1 MAPVNGRWSAAR
13 ARQRCE
19 PLRGFTWLAMPFGLA
34 VFAVVNAVQLAWGW
48 PDYRHP
54 WVAVGLLLWLL
65 ATFMV
70 VWYRSPSGVGPVL
83 SGVALLTGPAACLV
97 MGAQL
102 SQAALTGPANW
113 VSGFSVVP
121 IVLLPFSRPVEEMLL
136 GVAGLAAAQAYV
148 MADAGRTLRDLHT
161 IVMSGGAG
169 AVIGVGII
177 FGVAVIRQMDAIRRE
192 QAQRA
197 LQAVWSR
204 IYYADTVVSLQ
215 GKVTQTQAAAAR
227 VLDAVAAGIADV
239 SDPALQHACATLTA
253 DLRRE
258 LRDLEQPSLLL
269 AEILPH
275 DGDLRWNVT
284 DEYNVSQH
292 FAYADRVLLVKALR
306 SILPLAPEGVSVS
319 VLPLPENRLAKV
331 VVVSSL
337 CPLPPTAQWQV
348 ACSRFTVRLP
358 APSRADR
365 WIYSWNMTVTPLF
378 WEAR

>member
-1 MAPVNGRWSAAR
+1 MSNRWSAAR
-13 ARQRCE
+13 ASQRCE
-19 PLRGFTWLAMPFGLA
+19 PLRGFIWLGMPFGLA

-54 WVAVGLLLWLL
+54 WIAVGLLLWLI
-65 ATFMV
+65 AAFAA
-70 VWYRSPSGVGPVL
+70 VWYRSPSGVGPAL
-83 SGVALLTGPAACLV
+83 SGVALFTGPAACLI
-97 MGAQL
+97 MGTQL

-113 VSGFSVVP
+113 VSGFSVAP

-161 IVMSGGAG
+161 IVMSGGAA
-169 AVIGVGII
+169 AVIGVGIMVV
-177 FGVAVIRQMDAIRRE
+177 VAVIRKMDAIRRE

-197 LQAVWSR
+197 LQAIWSR

-215 GKVTQTQAAAAR
+215 DKVTETQAAAAR
-227 VLDAVAAGIADV
+227 VLDAVAAGTADV
-239 SDPALQHACATLTA
+239 SDPVLQRTCATLTA

-258 LRDLEQPSLLL
+258 LRDLGQPSLLL
-269 AEILPH
+269 AEIMPH
-275 DGDLRWNVT
+275 DGGLRWNVT

-292 FAYADRVLLVKALR
+292 FAYADRVQLVKGLR
-306 SILPLAPEGVSVS
+306 SIMPLVPEGVSVS

-331 VVVSSL
+331 VVVSS
-337 CPLPPTAQWQV
+337 PLPLPHTAQWQS
-348 ACSRFTVRLP
+348 ACGRFDVRPP
-358 APSRADR
+358 APPRGDR

-378 WEAR
+378 WRLEAR

>member
-1 MAPVNGRWSAAR
+1 MWAGI
-13 ARQRCE
+13 
-19 PLRGFTWLAMPFGLA
+19 PLGLA
-34 VFAVVNAVQLAWGW
+34 VFAVVNAVQLGLGW

-54 WVAVGLLLWLL
+54 WIAVALLLWLI

-70 VWYRSPSGVGPVL
+70 VWYRSPAGLGPVL

-97 MGAQL
+97 MGTQL

-113 VSGFSVVP
+113 VSGFSVAP
-121 IVLLPFSRPVEEMLL
+121 IIVLPFSRPVEEMLL

-161 IVMSGGAG
+161 IVMSGGAA
-169 AVIGVGII
+169 AVIGVGIMVV
-177 FGVAVIRQMDAIRRE
+177 VAVIRQMDAIRRE

-215 GKVTQTQAAAAR
+215 DKVTETQAAAAR
-227 VLDAVAAGIADV
+227 VLDAVAAGTADV
-239 SDPALQHACATLTA
+239 TDPALQRACATLTA

-258 LRDLEQPSLLL
+258 LRDLGQPSLLL
-269 AEILPH
+269 AEVMPH
-275 DGDLRWNVT
+275 DGALRWDIT

-292 FAYADRVLLVKALR
+292 FAYADRVLLVRGLR
-306 SILPLAPEGVSVS
+306 SILPLVPDGLSVS

-331 VVVSSL
+331 VVVSSPG
-337 CPLPPTAQWQV
+337 PLPPTPQWQL
-348 ACSRFTVRLP
+348 ACGRLGVP
-358 APSRADR
+358 APVPPPPGGR

-378 WEAR
+378 WRRDDHGGYRR

>member
-1 MAPVNGRWSAAR
+1 M
-13 ARQRCE
+13 
-19 PLRGFTWLAMPFGLA
+19 RGFTWLAMPFGLA

-54 WVAVGLLLWLL
+54 WVAVGLLLWLIAMFL
-65 ATFMV
+65 V
-70 VWYRSPSGVGPVL
+70 VWYRSPSGLGPVL
-83 SGVALLTGPAACLV
+83 SAVALLTGPAACLV

-161 IVMSGGAG
+161 IVMSGGAP
-169 AVIGVGII
+169 AVIGVGTV
-177 FGVAVIRQMDAIRRE
+177 FVVAVIRQMDAIRRE

-197 LQAVWSR
+197 LQAIWSR

-215 GKVTQTQAAAAR
+215 DKVTETQAAAAR
-227 VLDAVAAGIADV
+227 VLDAVAAGTADV
-239 SDPALQHACATLTA
+239 TDPVLQRACATLTA

-258 LRDLEQPSLLL
+258 LRDLGQPSLLL
-269 AEILPH
+269 AEIMPH
-275 DGDLRWNVT
+275 DGGLRWDVT

-292 FAYADRVLLVKALR
+292 FTYADRVLLVRGLR

-331 VVVSSL
+331 VVVSSPD
-337 CPLPPTAQWQV
+337 PLPHTPQWQL
-348 ACSRFTVRLP
+348 ACGRLGVPTP
-358 APSRADR
+358 APPSDGGR
-365 WIYSWNMTVTPLF
+365 WIYAWNMTVTPLF
-378 WEAR
+378 WRRDDHGGDRR